1 MSCWAPRPS
10 AGTTSTADT
19 SSSWRAITSCPV
31 ATACGSAARSG
42 RYRATRRSSSAST
55 PPISPTSP
63 SVRRSGARSSSTS
76 PPTPATTRTWR
87 SSARSGGCR
96 SGRREP
102 SSTAATSRWG
112 RAGSTRPPP
121 RAPGAPPPPA
131 RPSPATWRSGSTL
144 RSAPSTSRW
153 ATPSTTSCDAR
164 TRRRLARRPP
174 PGRRRPCRARPSAPA
189 ATGAGDRGWPAGRD
203 RRARLGL
210 PLRSPEAPLQRAH
223 ERHRDLRGAR
233 GRARRD
239 SGGALRP
246 RDRRALRR
254 VGGALRRQGEGSRLA
269 GRALAGLRELRGAA
283 GLPGPS
289 GRRRARPRRAAGRRA
304 LGDADPAR
312 AQPRLAR
319 APRAHPRVHRQPGR
333 GRARRDAV
341 AQRARCLRELP
352 AAERRRRRRRPRAPV
367 QAIHGARGRRPVKLP
382 RLRPSLFELKIA
394 GALVLA
400 ALVPLAAALWLA
412 RPLTAENLAMA
423 LNPRVV
429 ERLETTPALYGDLF
443 QARKQLYA
451 EQARALL
458 RQLPADPERW
468 PAYLAQA
475 VERTPRL
482 RRAAVVDAD
491 GEVLAEA
498 EASQPNAEGEWR
510 PAPARVAIP
519 PRRGL
524 AAGAQLECT
533 FAVEARFF
541 AELSEARDLAEVYHS
556 AEALRADIQRS
567 YVRAFAGL
575 LGAWALAAGLLGA
588 LLARRTTRR
597 LSDLVRAVRELA
609 RGDLSVQVD
618 PGRARDELAARY
630 AAAQL
635 PDPAFARLLA
645 DAGEI
650 VREEVGTLQ
659 RLVQE
664 FSEFAK
670 LPEVRPEQSE
680 LGDFVEEFVRTNP
693 QLAAEAELQVA
704 RGGACPVSLDRAL
717 MRRALT
723 NLVRNAIEVSQ
734 PERAHVHLG
743 ICRMRDRAVLTVA
756 DEGPGIPEEL
766 RERIFDPYFT
776 TRHEGTGLGLA
787 IVKKIVLQ
795 HGGEIA
801 AGAHPGGGATFAISL
816 PLEEGVPPSSQPP
829 G

>member
-1 MSCWAPRPS
+1 
-10 AGTTSTADT
+10 
-19 SSSWRAITSCPV
+19 
-31 ATACGSAARSG
+31 
-42 RYRATRRSSSAST
+42 
-55 PPISPTSP
+55 
-63 SVRRSGARSSSTS
+63 
-76 PPTPATTRTWR
+76 
-87 SSARSGGCR
+87 
-96 SGRREP
+96 
-102 SSTAATSRWG
+102 
-112 RAGSTRPPP
+112 
-121 RAPGAPPPPA
+121 
-131 RPSPATWRSGSTL
+131 
-144 RSAPSTSRW
+144 
-153 ATPSTTSCDAR
+153 
-164 TRRRLARRPP
+164 
-174 PGRRRPCRARPSAPA
+174 
-189 ATGAGDRGWPAGRD
+189 
-203 RRARLGL
+203 
-210 PLRSPEAPLQRAH
+210 
-223 ERHRDLRGAR
+223 
-233 GRARRD
+233 
-239 SGGALRP
+239 
-246 RDRRALRR
+246 
-254 VGGALRRQGEGSRLA
+254 
-269 GRALAGLRELRGAA
+269 
-283 GLPGPS
+283 
-289 GRRRARPRRAAGRRA
+289 
-304 LGDADPAR
+304 
-312 AQPRLAR
+312 
-319 APRAHPRVHRQPGR
+319 
-333 GRARRDAV
+333 
-341 AQRARCLRELP
+341 
-352 AAERRRRRRRPRAPV
+352 
-367 QAIHGARGRRPVKLP
+367 VKLP

-400 ALVPLAAALWLA
+400 AMVPLAAALWLA
-412 RPLTAENLAMA
+412 RTLTAENLAMA

-468 PAYLAQA
+468 PAYLALA

-482 RRAAVVDAD
+482 RRAAVVDAT
-491 GEVLAEA
+491 GAVLAEA
-498 EASQPNAEGEWR
+498 EATQPNAEGEWR

-519 PRRGL
+519 PRRAL
-524 AAGAQLECT
+524 PSGAVLECT

-618 PGRARDELAARY
+618 PGRARDEVAALAHAFNRMVKEVKESRDRIVYLEKISGWQEVARRLAHEIKNPLTPIQLAFQQLEARY
-630 AAAQL
+630 AAAPL